1 MGVKH
6 SRPAERDSVPGQILF
21 MTRRVERMCQSTN
34 SVNEAPAVGLRR
46 RAQLSLRRSLD
57 NQLYASITR
66 ENLENL
72 RK

>member
-1 MGVKH
+1 
-6 SRPAERDSVPGQILF
+6 
-21 MTRRVERMCQSTN
+21 MCQSTN